1 MKKYILT
8 MTITAI
14 FAIGFAASDESNSPS
29 SNSGGTSNSFTQT
42 KQENEFKKQETEAE
56 RATKEKQEKIRKIAN
71 IAYYKGWNR
80 RMNSRDFPD
89 PRGEA
94 HMEYTIRY
102 GVEPTEPGEE
112 ERWNIFVENYVK
124 GYNDAWNKIRK
135 DMHSEDL

>member
-14 FAIGFAASDESNSPS
+14 FAIGFAASDESNSSS
-29 SNSGGTSNSFTQT
+29 SNSSDTSNSSTQT
-42 KQENEFKKQETEAE
+42 KQEHEVQEQETEAE

-71 IAYYKGWNR
+71 IAYNKGWNR

-94 HMEYTIRY
+94 HMEYTMRY